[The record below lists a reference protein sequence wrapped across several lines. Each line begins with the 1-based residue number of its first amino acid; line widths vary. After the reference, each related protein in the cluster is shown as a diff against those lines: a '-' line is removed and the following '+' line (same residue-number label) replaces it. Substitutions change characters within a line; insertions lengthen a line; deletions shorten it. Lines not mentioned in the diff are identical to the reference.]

1 VPGRLALAPAI
12 MVSEPMPDQP
22 SRLDNLRTIRYANI
36 DMAFY
41 TAFVTLTTGAF
52 MVKYVTHLGGS
63 VKWIGFLSAV
73 PSLFGLFQIP
83 GAIWARRYESYKR
96 FVTPGWL
103 LWRLFYVPVA
113 VLPLLSLPNPVKLW
127 IFAACISASWFVVF
141 LANPVFFEW
150 LTELVPANSRGWLFG
165 QRNMIAA
172 AVGAAVGL
180 GGGLVLDAYTA
191 HPAPGQERVDDVG
204 FAVVFGVGVLCSL
217 IGQCFYMRM
226 KDLRRANVVRES
238 FAKSVLAFRV
248 PLCDGEF
255 RKALLFLGAFTFG
268 LTFAGNF
275 FADYAFKSLEMPLQL
290 FQVAVLFHSA
300 GNMLAS
306 KVWGFLADRYGNKP
320 MLALAGFGMV
330 LTPIPWIVCQP
341 GYSFHNNA
349 IIVGSHFFMGIIWS
363 GVAICQFNLMLAT
376 TNPDDRANYMGVGM
390 ALQALV
396 GGIAPIVGAAVL
408 DRYLPASQ
416 PASAVLLSNAYKLLF
431 LTTMGLRLASLL
443 LIFRVHEPGARKL
456 GEALRDLGKATPTGL
471 LAMRRAG
478 KTSDPSVR
486 EREIRRIGD
495 HSLSLASDEII
506 RALHDPSPRVR
517 RQAAS
522 SLASMGR
529 NDEAVEALIHQLD
542 EHPDLVEEET
552 IEALGVLGDETA
564 VSMLGAYL
572 ASPRARL
579 GRAAAKALGKIG
591 GPLAVSALIRAAEST
606 DDPDVRRASL
616 QALRILEAS
625 NASRA
630 IEAALLDPDPSVR
643 IAAAEAAAELKIKS
657 AAGALR
663 ESLSRYA
670 DEASSEVAY
679 ALGVVGTKDDIDAI
693 LAEASRCQSIITR
706 RRCLL
711 GLASLYGVEQNFYRL
726 ILLGNIERDAL
737 IIESLKSNPEALRAF
752 ELYTSGDEVG
762 AVAELHRL
770 YPEAGL
776 EPLVLAAVE
785 DRFLLAACIVEKS

>member
-1 VPGRLALAPAI
+1 
-12 MVSEPMPDQP
+12 MPDQP

-41 TAFVTLTTGAF
+41 TAFVALTTGAF

-63 VKWIGFLSAV
+63 VKWIGFLSAI

-103 LWRLFYVPVA
+103 MWRLFYVPVA
-113 VLPLLSLPNPVKLW
+113 ALPLLPLPNEVKLW
-127 IFAACISASWFVVF
+127 IFAVCISASWFVVF

-172 AVGAAVGL
+172 AVSAV
-180 GGGLVLDAYTA
+180 
-191 HPAPGQERVDDVG
+191 VG
-204 FAVVFGVGVLCSL
+204 FAGGWVIDQYTSHPMPGKEHVDDAGFAIVFGTGVILSL
-217 IGQCFYMRM
+217 IGQGFYMRM
-226 KDLRRANVVRES
+226 KDLKRTNVVRES
-238 FAKSVLAFRV
+238 FSKSVLAFSV
-248 PLCDGEF
+248 PLRD
-255 RKALLFLGAFTFG
+255 RAYRRALLFLAAFTVG

-275 FADYAFKSLEMPLQL
+275 FADYAFKSLEMPLKL
-290 FQVAVLFHSA
+290 FQIAVLFHSA

-306 KVWGFLADRYGNKP
+306 KVWGFLADKYGNKP

-330 LTPIPWIVCQP
+330 LTPIPWIVCHP
-341 GYSFHNNA
+341 GFSLQNNV
-349 IIVGSHFFMGIIWS
+349 IIVVSHFFMGIIWS
-363 GVAICQFNLMLAT
+363 GVAVCQFNLMLAT
-376 TNPDDRANYMGVGM
+376 TNPEDRANYMGVGM

-396 GGIAPIVGAAVL
+396 GGISPILGAALL
-408 DRYLPASQ
+408 DRFIPAGPSV
-416 PASAVLLSNAYKLLF
+416 SAVDLANSYKLLF
-431 LTTMGLRLASLL
+431 LVTMGFRFASLM
-443 LIFRVHEPGARKL
+443 LIFRVHEPGARKI

-471 LAMRRAG
+471 IAMRRVG
-478 KTSDPSVR
+478 KTANVRER

-517 RQAAS
+517 RQAAA
-522 SLASMGR
+522 SLASMDR
-529 NDEAVEALIHQLD
+529 SDEAVEALIHQLD

-564 VSMLGAYL
+564 VPMLGAYL

-591 GPLAVSALIRAAEST
+591 GPLAVSALIRAVEST
-606 DDPDVRRASL
+606 EDADVRRASL
-616 QALRILEAS
+616 QALRVLEANS
-625 NASRA
+625 ASQA
-630 IEAALLDPDPSVR
+630 IEGALLDPDPSVR
-643 IAAAEAAAELKIKS
+643 IAAAEAVAELKIKS
-657 AAGALR
+657 AAPALR

-679 ALGVVGTKDDIDAI
+679 ALGVVGEKTDIDAI
-693 LAEASRCQSIITR
+693 LREASRCQSIITR

-711 GLASLYGVEQNFYRL
+711 GLASLFGVELDFYRL

-737 IIESLKSNPEALRAF
+737 IIESLKSNSEALRAF
-752 ELYTSGDEVG
+752 ELYSSGDEVG

-770 YPEAGL
+770 FPKAGL

-785 DRFLLAACIVEKS
+785 DRFLLAACIVSRG

>member
-1 VPGRLALAPAI
+1 
-12 MVSEPMPDQP
+12 MPDQP

-41 TAFVTLTTGAF
+41 TAFVALTTGAF

-63 VKWIGFLSAV
+63 VKWIGFLSAI

-103 LWRLFYVPVA
+103 MWRLFYVPVA
-113 VLPLLSLPNPVKLW
+113 VLPLLSLPNEAKLW
-127 IFAACISASWFVVF
+127 IFAACISASWLAVF

-172 AVGAAVGL
+172 AVSAV
-180 GGGLVLDAYTA
+180 
-191 HPAPGQERVDDVG
+191 VG
-204 FAVVFGVGVLCSL
+204 FAGGWVIDQYTSHPAAGKEVVDDAGFAIVFGAGVILSL
-217 IGQCFYMRM
+217 IGQSFYMRM
-226 KDLRRANVVRES
+226 KDLKRTNVVRES
-238 FAKSVLAFRV
+238 FSKSVLAFSV
-248 PLCDGEF
+248 PIRDREF
-255 RKALLFLGAFTFG
+255 RRALLFLGAFTFG

-275 FADYAFKSLEMPLQL
+275 FADYAFKSLEMPLKL
-290 FQVAVLFHSA
+290 FQIAVLFHSA

-306 KVWGFLADRYGNKP
+306 KVWGFLADKYGNKP
-320 MLALAGFGMV
+320 MLSLAGFGMV
-330 LTPIPWIVCQP
+330 LTPIPWIVCHP
-341 GYSFHNNA
+341 GYSFYNNA

-363 GVAICQFNLMLAT
+363 GVAVCQFNLMLAT
-376 TNPDDRANYMGVGM
+376 TNPEDRANYMGVGM
-390 ALQALV
+390 ALQAIV
-396 GGIAPIVGAAVL
+396 GGVAPILGAAVL
-408 DRYLPASQ
+408 DRFIPSGGTAS
-416 PASAVLLSNAYKLLF
+416 PVDLANSYKLLF
-431 LTTMGLRLASLL
+431 LVTMGFRLASLL
-443 LIFRVHEPGARKL
+443 LIFRVQEPGARKI

-471 LAMRRAG
+471 IAMRRVG
-478 KTSDPSVR
+478 KTSDARVR

-529 NDEAVEALIHQLD
+529 SEEAVEALLHQLD

-564 VSMLGAYL
+564 VPMLGSYL

-591 GPLAVSALIRAAEST
+591 GPLAISALTRAAEST
-606 DDPDVRRASL
+606 EDADVRRASL

-625 NASRA
+625 SASRA

-643 IAAAEAAAELKIKS
+643 IAAAEAVAELKIAS
-657 AAGALR
+657 ARDRLR
-663 ESLSRYA
+663 ESLERYS
-670 DEASSEVAY
+670 DEASSELAY
-679 ALGVVGTKDDIDAI
+679 ALGVVGSKEDASLI
-693 LAEASRCQSIITR
+693 LQEASRCRSIITR

-711 GLASLYGVEQNFYRL
+711 GLASLYGVEQSFYRL
-726 ILLGNIERDAL
+726 ILLGSIERDAAL
-737 IIESLKSNPEALRAF
+737 LEALRDDPRALKAF
-752 ELYTSGDEVG
+752 EIYTSGDEIG

-770 YPEAGL
+770 HPDAGL
-776 EPLVLAAVE
+776 EPLVLAPVE
-785 DRFLLAACIVEKS
+785 DRFLLSACIVANR